1 MKSFGNIVECN
12 EIRLENTINRY
23 LVFNV
28 TCIHLK
34 FKSYAIPPCHD
45 QYINYILI
53 KHNKITI
60 FFCTLTLIRE
70 TGQP

>member
-45 QYINYILI
+45 QYYQLHIN
-53 KHNKITI
+53 
-60 FFCTLTLIRE
+60 
-70 TGQP
+70 